1 MNSIQKIGFFPSL
14 WIPKLTFLITRL
26 PEEVV
31 ELLIG
36 CGAKL
41 DAQNIH
47 GEIPEE
53 LAALAGF
60 EKIVNMLRGA
70 GH

>member
-1 MNSIQKIGFFPSL
+1 M
-14 WIPKLTFLITRL
+14 ITRL